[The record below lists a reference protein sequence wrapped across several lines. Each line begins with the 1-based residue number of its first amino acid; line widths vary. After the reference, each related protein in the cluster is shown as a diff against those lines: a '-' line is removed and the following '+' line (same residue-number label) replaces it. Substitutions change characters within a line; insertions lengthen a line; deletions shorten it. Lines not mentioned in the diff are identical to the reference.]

1 LAIPEFLTSVL
12 TTLRRKKKFMHY
24 TNIAFSHNLH
34 KVLTVIPTHLPQV
47 VLAVVFSVLELEE
60 VFSGI

>member
-1 LAIPEFLTSVL
+1 
-12 TTLRRKKKFMHY
+12 MHY

-60 VFSGI
+60 IFSGI